1 MVPAIARDPW
11 LDSLRGDAGFAAVLR
26 EAEARHR
33 GAQLTFAHAGGDRV
47 LGLTL

>member
-26 EAEARHR
+26 ARLKPGTAAPSSHSHTPVETACS
-33 GAQLTFAHAGGDRV
+33 G
-47 LGLTL
+47 